1 MLVVLDSNVLISALI
16 STGSPPDRIYR
27 AWREKRFTL
36 VTSTDQLAE
45 LRRASRYSKFR
56 KLVPPREFG
65 ALINRLHG
73 ALVLDK
79 LPRIDLSQD
88 ADDDYLLAMA
98 AAAEA
103 DFLVT
108 GDAKGLLRLKRFGRT
123 RVLTPASFL
132 KFLKKPQGLRAERPP
147 GR

>member
-36 VTSTDQLAE
+36 VTSKDQLAE
-45 LRRASRYSKFR
+45 LRRASRYPRLR

-65 ALINRLHG
+65 ALINQLHG
-73 ALVLDK
+73 ALVLNK
-79 LPRIDLSQD
+79 LPRVHVSRD

-98 AAAEA
+98 AEAGA

-123 RVLTPASFL
+123 RILGPSSFL
-132 KFLKKPQGLRAERPP
+132 KLLKKP
-147 GR
+147 

>member
-16 STGSPPDRIYR
+16 SSGSPPDRIYR
-27 AWREKRFTL
+27 TWREKRFTL
-36 VTSTDQLAE
+36 VTSKDQLAE
-45 LRRASRYSKFR
+45 LRRASRYPKLR

-79 LPRIDLSQD
+79 LPRIVLSRD
-88 ADDDYLLAMA
+88 ADDNYLLAMA

-108 GDAKGLLRLKRFGRT
+108 GDAKGLLRLKRFSRT
-123 RVLTPASFL
+123 RVLTPGSFL
-132 KFLKKPQGLRAERPP
+132 KFLKKP
-147 GR
+147 